1 MPKAELYKI
10 SVADGKVMLRIPE
23 QLVGA
28 ETADMDD
35 IQAELHMMD
44 VDYVPEELLDI
55 YNRTSGEFDF
65 LTDVKTTDFTLQIEL
80 SDDQSKAYL
89 NVIPPKEIIE
99 PLTIERVLAALREEN
114 VFQGFDREFIEK
126 IIKERIY
133 FEPVVVASGKTP
145 VHGKNG
151 HPELLFLP
159 EKFRPSPESSINLRE
174 LPVMQK
180 VTEGQELVRVEQATM
195 GEDGYTITGR
205 LITAN
210 SGKQYRI
217 RPGRN
222 TRFNPEG
229 THIIAAS
236 EGIVCLGNDSISVE
250 QIKYMDKVDGSVGRV
265 RFDGIVSV
273 RGNISDRCS
282 VEAVRIEVGGSVGK
296 ASLRSIG
303 DIRVAQG
310 LKGTVVQCGGSLHAG
325 NMVDTQASIFDHAV
339 VDEFIL
345 NSKVF
350 CGSTLQVN
358 ATDGYAC
365 GGVLQ
370 AGNLVRLSNVGLPE
384 DKKRKDKSSNEQ
396 EIPPQTLI
404 EVGISLKNRKQFN
417 ELEKRARESLY
428 ALQDDLSEIT
438 ALMEDLE
445 KTGLDEEKIRNLGEM
460 EDKANKNVMSAF
472 SDLRKREAQDEIN
485 ELNKITGGGAVFI
498 TGRIPEG
505 TFVNVR
511 RYRYIVRS
519 SMADKAFRFSENGI
533 QTSSCSE
540 LLKDYQNYFFE
551 IMV

>member
-1 MPKAELYKI
+1 MPKAELFKI

-28 ETADMDD
+28 ETADIDD

-44 VDYVPEELLDI
+44 VDYVPELLLDI

-65 LTDVKTTDFTLQIEL
+65 LADLKTTSFTLQIEL
-80 SDDQSKAYL
+80 SDDQSKAFL

-99 PLTIERVLAALREEN
+99 KLTLERVLAALRQEN
-114 VFQGFDREFIEK
+114 VFQGIDRKFIEK

-133 FEPVVVASGKTP
+133 FEPSLVASGKNP
-145 VHGKNG
+145 SHGKNG

-180 VTEGQELVRVEQATM
+180 VTEGQELVRLEQATM

-205 LITAN
+205 LITAT

-250 QIKYMDKVDGSVGRV
+250 RIKYMDKVDGSVGRV

-296 ASLRSIG
+296 ASLRSTG

-310 LKGTVVQCGGSLHAG
+310 LKGTIIQCGGSLHVG

-358 ATDGYAC
+358 STEGYAS

-370 AGNLVRLSNVGLPE
+370 AGNLIRLSNVGLPE
-384 DKKRKDKSSNEQ
+384 EKKSKNKSSNEQ

-417 ELEKRARESLY
+417 ELEKRSRGSLY
-428 ALQDDLSEIT
+428 DLQDDLSEIIS
-438 ALMEDLE
+438 LMEDLE
-445 KTGLDEEKIRNLGEM
+445 KTGWDKDKVRNLGEL
-460 EDKANKNVMSAF
+460 EDKANKNVRSAF

-485 ELNKITGGGAVFI
+485 ELNKITGGGVVFI

-519 SMADKAFRFSENGI
+519 SMADKAFSFSENGI
-533 QTSSCSE
+533 QTNSCRE
-540 LLKDYQNYFFE
+540 ILKDYQKYFFE

>member
-1 MPKAELYKI
+1 
-10 SVADGKVMLRIPE
+10 MLRIPE

-65 LTDVKTTDFTLQIEL
+65 LTDVKTIDFTLQIEL
-80 SDDQSKAYL
+80 SEDQSKAYL

-205 LITAN
+205 LITAS
-210 SGKQYRI
+210 SGKQSRI
-217 RPGRN
+217 RPGRH

-370 AGNLVRLSNVGLPE
+370 AGNLIRLSNVGLPE
-384 DKKRKDKSSNEQ
+384 DKKRKNKSSNEQ
-396 EIPPQTLI
+396 EIPLQTLI

-445 KTGLDEEKIRNLGEM
+445 KTGLDEEKIRKLGEL
-460 EDKANKNVMSAF
+460 EDKANKNVVSAF
-472 SDLRKREAQDEIN
+472 SDLRKRAE
-485 ELNKITGGGAVFI
+485 
-498 TGRIPEG
+498 
-505 TFVNVR
+505 
-511 RYRYIVRS
+511 
-519 SMADKAFRFSENGI
+519 
-533 QTSSCSE
+533 
-540 LLKDYQNYFFE
+540 QNYWWRSGLHHRQDS
-551 IMV
+551 

>member
-1 MPKAELYKI
+1 
-10 SVADGKVMLRIPE
+10 MLRIPE

-28 ETADMDD
+28 EIADMDD

-65 LTDVKTTDFTLQIEL
+65 LIDVKTTDFTLQIEL

-89 NVIPPKEIIE
+89 NVIPPKDVIE
-99 PLTIERVLAALREEN
+99 PLTLERVLAALREEN
-114 VFQGFDREFIEK
+114 VYQGIDREFIEK
-126 IIKERIY
+126 IITDRIY
-133 FEPVVVASGKTP
+133 FEPVIVASGKTP

-205 LITAN
+205 LITAT

-250 QIKYMDKVDGSVGRV
+250 RIKYMDKVDGSVGRV

-273 RGNISDRCS
+273 SGNISDRCS

-310 LKGTVVQCGGSLHAG
+310 LKGTIVQCGGSLHAG
-325 NMVDTQASIFDHAV
+325 NMIDTQASIFDHAV
-339 VDEFIL
+339 VDEFII

-350 CGSTLQVN
+350 CGSTLQIN

-365 GGVLQ
+365 GGMLQ
-370 AGNLVRLSNVGLPE
+370 AGNLIRLSNVGLPV
-384 DKKRKDKSSNEQ
+384 DKKRKNKSSNEQ
-396 EIPPQTLI
+396 EILPQTLI

-417 ELEKRARESLY
+417 ELQKRARDSLY

-445 KTGLDEEKIRNLGEM
+445 KTDWNEEKDEDYRANKIRTLGEL

-472 SDLRKREAQDEIN
+472 SDLRKREVQDEIN
-485 ELNKITGGGAVFI
+485 ELNKITGGGVVFI
-498 TGRIPEG
+498 TGRLPEG
-505 TFVNVR
+505 TSVNVR

-519 SMADKAFRFSENGI
+519 NMADKAFSFSENGI

-540 LLKDYQNYFFE
+540 LLKDYQKYFFE